1 MIELKNLWSGVSA
14 QRRVGLIVG
23 LVLIVAAT
31 AMLGTWSLSKNYETL
46 FSDLSEQNASTMVAE
61 LDRMKVPYRLESGGT
76 RITVPQEVVH
86 KTRLTL
92 AGKNL
97 PLNGAVGFEIFNNSD
112 FGMTE
117 FTQKVNYQRA
127 LQGELTRTIMALE
140 EVQSARVHLVL
151 PESSLFKRD
160 QNRSKASVTLA
171 VKPGHALAQDQ
182 VMGIQRLVSAAVP
195 GIEAG
200 DVTVIDQRGATLSHR
215 TDVGSD
221 AGFGQLDTKRRV
233 EEHLARKVSTMLD
246 RAFGPG
252 QGVVSVDVALNFDQI
267 KVTTEEVLGSKGA
280 PDAQP
285 AGVVT
290 RERQTN
296 RETPNGKN
304 AADVNASV
312 VSTETDYQTG
322 RRVEQLVSAP
332 GSIKRIQ
339 IGVVVPP
346 GVPQD
351 RLERIQQVVS
361 MAAGLDRVRGDAI
374 AVYALDQV
382 AGAPA
387 LKPTGVG
394 DAPVAAPISNE
405 RAVREVAPQASP
417 LFGNAGAVALLG
429 VLAVVMFVAY
439 VLGARRR
446 PTALAAPVLA
456 APQTLPEAER
466 TVVLDNLRL
475 WLEAPAATRSAE
487 QTK

>member
-1 MIELKNLWSGVSA
+1 MTELRTFWSGFGA
-14 QRRVGLIVG
+14 QRRVGLIAG

-31 AMLGTWSLSKNYETL
+31 AMLGMWALAKNYETL
-46 FSDLSEQNASTMVAE
+46 FSDLSEQNASTMLAE
-61 LDRMKVPYRLESGGT
+61 LDKMKVPYHLESGGT
-76 RITVPQEVVH
+76 RITVPQDMVH

-97 PLNGAVGFEIFNNSD
+97 PLHGAVGFEIFNNSD

-127 LQGELTRTIMALE
+127 LQGELTRTIMALD

-151 PESSLFKRD
+151 PESSLFKRE

-171 VKPGHALAQDQ
+171 VKAGHSLGPDQ

-215 TDVGSD
+215 ADVGSD

-233 EEHLARKVSTMLD
+233 EEHVARKISTMLD
-246 RAFGPG
+246 RTFGPG

-267 KVTTEEVLGSKGA
+267 KVTTEEVLGSKGT

-296 RETPNGKN
+296 RETPAGKN
-304 AADVNASV
+304 TDDANATV

-322 RRVEQLVSAP
+322 RRVEQIVSAP

-339 IGVVVPP
+339 VGVVVPP

-361 MAAGLDRVRGDAI
+361 MAAGLNRTRGDAI

-394 DAPVAAPISNE
+394 DQVVAAP
-405 RAVREVAPQASP
+405 AGDVRETAPPSSP
-417 LFGNAGAVALLG
+417 LFGFAGAIVLLGALALLIF
-429 VLAVVMFVAY
+429 VVY
-439 VLGARRR
+439 VFGARRR
-446 PTALAAPVLA
+446 STALAVPVLA
-456 APQTLPEAER
+456 APPALPDAER
-466 TVVLDNLRL
+466 VAVLENLRL
-475 WLEAPAATRSAE
+475 WLEAPAATRPAE
-487 QTK
+487 QVK

>member
-1 MIELKNLWSGVSA
+1 MTEMKSLWSGIGG
-14 QRRVGLIVG
+14 QRRIGLILG
-23 LVLIVAAT
+23 LILIIAAT
-31 AMLGTWSLSKNYETL
+31 GLLGVWALSKKYETL

-61 LDRMKVPYRLESGGT
+61 LDRMKVPYHLESDGT

-86 KTRLTL
+86 KTRLML

-151 PESSLFKRD
+151 PESSLFKRE
-160 QNRSKASVTLA
+160 QNRPKASVTLA

-200 DVTVIDQRGATLSHR
+200 DVTVTDQRGATLSHR

-252 QGVVSVDVALNFDQI
+252 QGIVSVDVALNFDQI
-267 KVTTEEVLGSKGA
+267 KVTTEEVLGNKGA

-296 RETPNGKN
+296 RETPNGKSI
-304 AADVNASV
+304 ADVNASV

-339 IGVVVPP
+339 VGVVVPP

-361 MAAGLDRVRGDAI
+361 MAAGIDRGRGDAI

-387 LKPTGVG
+387 LKPTGIGGAPTV
-394 DAPVAAPISNE
+394 APVAIE
-405 RAVREVAPQASP
+405 RTVRDAEPPASRWG
-417 LFGNAGAVALLG
+417 GNAGALLLLG
-429 VLAVVMFVAY
+429 GVAVVMFVAY
-439 VLGARRR
+439 VMGARRR
-446 PTALAAPVLA
+446 PTSFAAPALAAPQA
-456 APQTLPEAER
+456 LPEAER
-466 TVVLDNLRL
+466 TVILENLRL

-487 QTK
+487 QVK